1 MSLQWA
7 VLLVCVTETQDF
19 TGDREMVCWSESD
32 LPARDTGLM
41 AAGQVIQFKAQ
52 VTVDDRTEQRR
63 LSGSQIRELKARKAG
78 QKGTVELTLWAGR
91 NNGDDLQR
99 IKSIIAEYPG
109 KAPVLLHIQN
119 GAGKRA
125 TIELAEEF
133 LVNPNPALNRE
144 LAAYMS

>member
-1 MSLQWA
+1 M
-7 VLLVCVTETQDF
+7 
-19 TGDREMVCWSESD
+19 
-32 LPARDTGLM
+32 
-41 AAGQVIQFKAQ
+41 
-52 VTVDDRTEQRR
+52 
-63 LSGSQIRELKARKAG
+63 
-78 QKGTVELTLWAGR
+78 TLWAGR

-125 TIELAEEF
+125 TIEMADEF
-133 LVNPNPALNRE
+133 LVNPNPALSRE